1 MLHGPYDATRTCKLL
16 KSLAALRDERD
27 ALKSALSNLQ
37 VDFRMARERE
47 TALEAEVERLKLTGI
62 GELQNDYQAA
72 MEELCVNDYSVGTL
86 TERVVAI
93 IRAIRAAYGSYVRVT
108 KERDEAQAEV
118 ERLKAQSFADVK
130 WAAHWGR
137 QLAMLRETTGGTSRG
152 NAGDDSIDVSN
163 WIKKTKA
170 ELAMLHEHL
179 KDQGEPPTKD
189 ELQFALESTRAPF
202 TTQSVS
208 DNTMDR
214 ITAMEARIDKLNDTA
229 YSDELAINNL
239 LKRIAALEKKPSMP
253 DYVKEWLNND
263 SWNSGGWSAMR
274 AFARSYYGAK
284 EQSK

>member
-1 MLHGPYDATRTCKLL
+1 MLHGPYDATRTYKLL
-16 KSLAALRDERD
+16 KSLATLQAERD

-93 IRAIRAAYGSYVRVT
+93 IRAIRSAYGSYVRVT

-189 ELQFALESTRAPF
+189 ELQFALESVRAPF
-202 TTQSVS
+202 AVASHETQSVS

-214 ITAMEARIDKLNDTA
+214 ITAME
-229 YSDELAINNL
+229 S
-239 LKRIAALEKKPSMP
+239 RIAALEKKPPMP

-263 SWNSGGWSAMR
+263 PWNTESCKAMR
-274 AFARSYYGAK
+274 AFARDYYGAK
-284 EQSK
+284 EQAK

>member
-1 MLHGPYDATRTCKLL
+1 MLHGPYDATRTYKLL
-16 KSLAALRDERD
+16 KSLATLQAERD

-93 IRAIRAAYGSYVRVT
+93 IRAIRSAYGSYVRVT

-189 ELQFALESTRAPF
+189 ELQFALESVRAPF
-202 TTQSVS
+202 AVASHETQSVS
-208 DNTMDR
+208 DNAACGAPVSDNMMDR
-214 ITAMEARIDKLNDTA
+214 IAALED
-229 YSDELAINNL
+229 
-239 LKRIAALEKKPSMP
+239 RIAALEKKPPMP

-263 SWNSGGWSAMR
+263 PWNTESCKAMR
-274 AFARSYYGAK
+274 AFARDYYGAK
-284 EQSK
+284 EQAK